1 MHRRQVS
8 DSRVTLLPSMPWEGG
23 CLAPHASRSLGA
35 LLVPPVAAMQS
46 TRAGLVS
53 FLDFGVLGTA
63 CSCTL
68 RRSPGLASPWRPP
81 RLHSY
86 LPLA

>member
-23 CLAPHASRSLGA
+23 RTAPHASRSLGA
-35 LLVPPVAAMQS
+35 LLVPPVAARQS
-46 TRAGLVS
+46 SQADLVS
-53 FLDFGVLGTA
+53 FLDFVVWASLA
-63 CSCTL
+63 L
-68 RRSPGLASPWRPP
+68 ANPRHRSS
-81 RLHSY
+81 